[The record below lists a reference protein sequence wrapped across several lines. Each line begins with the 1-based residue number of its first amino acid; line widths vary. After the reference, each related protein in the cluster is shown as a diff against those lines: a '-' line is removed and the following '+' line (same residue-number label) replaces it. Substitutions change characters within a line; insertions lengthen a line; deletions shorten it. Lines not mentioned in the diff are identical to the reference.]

1 MLYVKQLSQVVVQYR
16 GGISPVARMG
26 RARDSTGKSISV
38 AQRRLL
44 GIFAHP
50 DDESFG
56 AGGTLAKYARSGVE
70 VHVCTVTDGAGGT
83 YDPDLLKTSGAT
95 TLAEL
100 RRRELECACRVLG
113 AQLWMLHYRDSGMP
127 GSPDNFHP
135 ASLFQAPMDE
145 VVAEMVRVIRKVRPH
160 VVITHE
166 FSGGYNHPDHVKTSQ
181 AVYRAFQLASDG
193 TYCSSS
199 QTYDVWQPARLYHLV
214 VPRSTI
220 RWFAVLLWLRGKDP
234 RRFGA
239 NSDIDLTRLGVPDR
253 QIHVRLQLD
262 KYLEIKQQASACHH
276 SQGGGTMHW
285 PSFLGRRAMASEH
298 FIQVLPPGAR
308 RHRDLFEGMEEV
320 P

>member
-1 MLYVKQLSQVVVQYR
+1 MCQSTS
-16 GGISPVARMG
+16 IAR
-26 RARDSTGKSISV
+26 
-38 AQRRLL
+38 RRLL

-70 VHVCTVTDGAGGT
+70 VHVCTLTDGAGGT
-83 YDPDLLKTSGAT
+83 YDPALLEASGVA

-113 AQLWMLHYRDSGMP
+113 AQLWTLHYRDSGMP

-135 ASLFQAPMDE
+135 ASLFQTPIDQVIVE
-145 VVAEMVRVIRKVRPH
+145 LVHVIRSVRPH
-160 VVITHE
+160 VIITHE
-166 FSGGYNHPDHVKTSQ
+166 FSGGYNHPDHAKTSQ
-181 AVYRAFQLASDG
+181 AVYYAFQMAG
-193 TYCSSS
+193 EGACSPPLLNH
-199 QTYDVWQPARLYHLV
+199 DLPIWQPMRLYHLV

-220 RWFAVLLWLRGKDP
+220 RWFVVLLWLRGKDP

-239 NSDIDLTRLGVPDR
+239 NDDIDLTRLGVPDR

-262 KYLEIKQQASACHH
+262 EYLEIKQQASACHR

-285 PSFLGRRAMASEH
+285 PSFLGRRAMAYEH
-298 FIQVLPPGAR
+298 FIQVLPPDAR
-308 RHRDLFEGMEEV
+308 RHRDLFEGLEEV